1 MLISMVP
8 PRTEITTISSVQPR
22 TVYQLKL
29 CAEMG
34 RSASSTPNSMT
45 TRPNVMMMHNG
56 KIENEVAA
64 VHAKA
69 SILCNGYFDLLATR
83 AALVWNRH
91 LRLSDPAQEA
101 VSFPHLSQAIEAV
114 PRNQAESARIGG
126 EALLHEAPHQSVK
139 QPCRELL
146 EPAFTVAH
154 QSGGIR
160 HIIAL
165 VITANHLMNHRLRL
179 LQVGI
184 DHNYGVDI
192 AYSRPSVHAIE

>member
-1 MLISMVP
+1 
-8 PRTEITTISSVQPR
+8 
-22 TVYQLKL
+22 
-29 CAEMG
+29 
-34 RSASSTPNSMT
+34 
-45 TRPNVMMMHNG
+45 MMMRNG

-69 SILCNGYFDLLATR
+69 SILGNGYFDLLVTR
-83 AALVWNRH
+83 AGVLVRNRD
-91 LRLSDPAQEA
+91 LRVSDPCNHTAQEG

-114 PRNQAESARIGG
+114 SRNQAECARIG
-126 EALLHEAPHQSVK
+126 EKALIHEAPHQSVK

-160 HIIAL
+160 HIIS
-165 VITANHLMNHRLRL
+165 VGITANHLMDHRQRL

-184 DHNYGVDI
+184 DHN
-192 AYSRPSVHAIE
+192 